1 MQAWPLKRK
10 KQPRRKVILA
20 QELLLPNPQHLPVS
34 TPLLPK
40 KKKGTV
46 FLCKYIW
53 FQFWD
58 RLFFHWTHKE
68 AIFKSHTHSAVG
80 LTVAGLNQESLAPE
94 PHSLFIRV
102 ANSHGPPGR
111 ERIATEGGTLDPAAS
126 VRICPHPSVCWWSE
140 GRAGPDVHPS
150 HCHPG
155 ILKWPLLTSFSYEL
169 IVVCTHELCPGSW
182 LPLCLIRSRS
192 NAQCSLGEESE
203 AQVMHPLI
211 WDLLS
216 LSPHPHSLH
225 GNSHY

>member
-1 MQAWPLKRK
+1 MCKLGFWNGRNSHGEKSFWPKNYYFPTLSAF
-10 KQPRRKVILA
+10 QF
-20 QELLLPNPQHLPVS
+20 LP
-34 TPLLPK
+34 TPPK

-46 FLCKYIW
+46 FLSKYVW
-53 FQFWD
+53 FQFWE

-94 PHSLFIRV
+94 PHALFIRV

-126 VRICPHPSVCWWSE
+126 VRICPHPPVCWWSE

-155 ILKWPLLTSFSYEL
+155 ILKWPLL
-169 IVVCTHELCPGSW
+169 
-182 LPLCLIRSRS
+182 
-192 NAQCSLGEESE
+192 
-203 AQVMHPLI
+203 
-211 WDLLS
+211 
-216 LSPHPHSLH
+216 PHFPMS
-225 GNSHY
+225 S